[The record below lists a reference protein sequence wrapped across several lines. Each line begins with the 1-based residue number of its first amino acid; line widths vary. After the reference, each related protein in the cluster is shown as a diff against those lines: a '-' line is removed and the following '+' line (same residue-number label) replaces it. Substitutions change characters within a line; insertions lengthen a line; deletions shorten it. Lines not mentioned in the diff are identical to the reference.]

1 MCHTQA
7 LHPLAASAKR
17 AARLSLLLCSH
28 PGLQELLQVR
38 SFSRWQRGS
47 QAERCCSY
55 PVLSEQGHMWRG
67 QEAQLHHK
75 AGCALGTPPSSSSGV
90 LQWATMIL
98 GGLLNSGRRSV
109 VVQILN
115 QQAFRF
121 INDTFFFFLR
131 WPLFISFYL
140 WHTSFHTSYNSVL
153 QKSWIPPFEDKTS
166 QEFWSFIRCA
176 NRLRVYI
183 FPLFK
188 YFFSTNTPHEVFTA
202 ET

>member
-121 INDTFFFFLR
+121 INYTFFFFPQMTPIYKFL
-131 WPLFISFYL
+131 PLTHLISYILQFSSPEELDSSL
-140 WHTSFHTSYNSVL
+140 W
-153 QKSWIPPFEDKTS
+153 
-166 QEFWSFIRCA
+166 R
-176 NRLRVYI
+176 
-183 FPLFK
+183 
-188 YFFSTNTPHEVFTA
+188 
-202 ET
+202 